1 MFTRIFDH
9 WNAEKQAIHFSKTRK
24 FYVNPREIWYVKM
37 GQNIGNEEN
46 GKKKFKRP
54 VLILKIVGNMIFAV
68 AMTTQ
73 GKDGSPFYH
82 KIKNSTFNE
91 KHIKKDRS
99 YVILSQ
105 VKSMDKKRFIEKMGI
120 VKKDEFEFIKQKLRE
135 ILL

>member
-1 MFTRIFDH
+1 MFTKIFDH
-9 WNAEKQAIHFSKTRK
+9 WNIEKKIIHFSEMRK

-37 GQNIGNEEN
+37 GQNVGNEEN
-46 GKKKFKRP
+46 GKNKFKRP
-54 VLILKIVGNMIFAV
+54 VLILKIIGNMIFVV

-73 GKDGSPFYH
+73 GKKSSPFYH
-82 KIKNSTFNE
+82 KIKKSKFNK

-105 VKSMDKKRFIEKMGI
+105 VKSMDKKRFIEKMGV